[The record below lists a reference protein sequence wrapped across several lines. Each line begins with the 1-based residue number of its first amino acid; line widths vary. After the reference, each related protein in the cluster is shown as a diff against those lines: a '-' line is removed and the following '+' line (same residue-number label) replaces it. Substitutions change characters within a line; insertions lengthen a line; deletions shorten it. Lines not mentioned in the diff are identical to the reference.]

1 MVSKTTRELKDKAQE
16 RHDQFKAKKTK
27 TFKKSTGSNT
37 KTKIRRGS
45 KKDQDKPKKN
55 STPKEN
61 MKISRGGP
69 PHPPLPGTRWVKG
82 SDGKYMMHEINDPDL
97 RRYRA

>member
-1 MVSKTTRELKDKAQE
+1 MKIKEE
-16 RHDQFKAKKTK
+16 E
-27 TFKKSTGSNT
+27 KKS
-37 KTKIRRGS
+37 KKRGQGNKGRKS
-45 KKDQDKPKKN
+45 KKK
-55 STPKEN
+55 STPKED

>member
-1 MVSKTTRELKDKAQE
+1 MAKLTIEEMRKQKKRNKTN
-16 RHDQFKAKKTK
+16 KKTK
-27 TFKKSTGSNT
+27 KQKKQTESNSTPKS
-37 KTKIRRGS
+37 RRGA

-55 STPKEN
+55 STPKEDL
-61 MKISRGGP
+61 KISRGGP

>member
-1 MVSKTTRELKDKAQE
+1 MAKLTLKELKDQKSKAN
-16 RHDQFKAKKTK
+16 RNKAKRTK
-27 TFKKSTGSNT
+27 KHTKPTESNSTPKS
-37 KTKIRRGS
+37 RRGA

-55 STPKEN
+55 STPKEDL
-61 MKISRGGP
+61 KISRGGP